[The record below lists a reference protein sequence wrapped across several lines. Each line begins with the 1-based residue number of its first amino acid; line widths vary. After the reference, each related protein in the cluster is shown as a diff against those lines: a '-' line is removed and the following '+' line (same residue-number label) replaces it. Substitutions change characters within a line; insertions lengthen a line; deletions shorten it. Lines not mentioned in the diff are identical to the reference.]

1 VAAINAISPVD
12 MTNCVKN
19 VVAPTKRR
27 LQAVVPVTPAKKP
40 ETPVTPAVT
49 ATVTATSW
57 TSWRSQTGSKTS
69 TDDLYTSDIASG
81 KCLMNARIITLTND
95 LVYGKSTTNITAG
108 SIATW
113 RALSNAYTNAGTT
126 EIITA
131 WTSFKGKIIVTSAA
145 TVKAAATTPAA
156 STTAATT
163 PAASTTA
170 PAKRRLQAP
179 VSTTPQLKTASTGIS
194 LKANYSNTSLTVPKD
209 MAKDESQTQMAS
221 GKIAMFSAI
230 AAFAMLFFN

>member
-1 VAAINAISPVD
+1 

-69 TDDLYTSDIASG
+69 TDDLYTSDIVSG
-81 KCLMNARIITLTND
+81 KCLVNAGMIMLTND
-95 LVYGKSTTNITAG
+95 LVYGKSTTRITAG
-108 SIATW
+108 FIATW
-113 RALSNAYTNAGTT
+113 RALSNAYANAGTK

-170 PAKRRLQAP
+170 PTKRRLQAP
-179 VSTTPQLKTASTGIS
+179 VVSTTPQLKTASTGIS

>member
-49 ATVTATSW
+49 DTVTATSW

-69 TDDLYTSDIASG
+69 TDDLYTS
-81 KCLMNARIITLTND
+81 
-95 LVYGKSTTNITAG
+95 
-108 SIATW
+108 ATW